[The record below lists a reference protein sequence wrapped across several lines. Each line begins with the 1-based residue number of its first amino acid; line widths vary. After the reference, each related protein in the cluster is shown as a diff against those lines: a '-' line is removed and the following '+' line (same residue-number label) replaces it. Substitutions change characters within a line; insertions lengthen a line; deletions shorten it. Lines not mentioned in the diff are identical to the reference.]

1 MEHLETVL
9 GRMGDEYQSVAPTL
23 ESRTFHRV
31 LMISERKKQRRRSI
45 KALGITACI
54 LTLFLALLF
63 STIMPLAR
71 MGGFYSVYYYL
82 SYAFAFM
89 SLIVFIAINNQKFFK
104 KILGKF
110 LMEKMTFEECD
121 FVYENVD

>member
-9 GRMGDEYQSVAPTL
+9 ERMGEDYQNFAPAL
-23 ESRTFHRV
+23 HSKTFHRV
-31 LMISERKKQRRRSI
+31 LLATQRKKQRRRSI

-63 STIMPLAR
+63 STFIPLAR